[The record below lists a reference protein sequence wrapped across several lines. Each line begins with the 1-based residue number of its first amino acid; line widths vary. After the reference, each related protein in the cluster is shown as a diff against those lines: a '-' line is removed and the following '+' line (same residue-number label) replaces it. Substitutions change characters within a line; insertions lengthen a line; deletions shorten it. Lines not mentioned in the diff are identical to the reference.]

1 MLGTTLDSPRWRKRL
16 RVMTKEPG
24 FSGYRLDLSDAYIFR
39 GPARELDLDFK
50 PMLLAVAYEQ

>member
-1 MLGTTLDSPRWRKRL
+1 M
-16 RVMTKEPG
+16 MTKEPG

-39 GPARELDLDFK
+39 GLARELDLDFK